1 VRARCG
7 LELAEIFRQIG
18 PAYRRSHAGSL
29 SRAQLR
35 VMSAIERCRTAALGG
50 HVERCD
56 ACAHQRIT
64 YNSCRDRHCPKC
76 QSLVR
81 AQWLD
86 ERRAELLPVEYFHVV
101 FTVPAEIAAIAYQN
115 KAVLYELL
123 FRATAETLR
132 TIAADPRHL
141 GAEIGFIA
149 LLHTWGQQ
157 LLHHPHLHCVVPG
170 GGIGVQ
176 GERWIACRPGFFLP
190 VRVLSRLFRRLFLE
204 QLRGAF
210 ERHELQFFNALA
222 ALKDANAFARY
233 LAPLARTEW
242 VVYSK
247 PPFGGPEHVLE
258 YLGRYT
264 HRVAIANHRLLEF
277 AEGRVAFQWKDYRH
291 AARRKVM
298 RLEAQEFVRRFLL
311 HVLPRGLQR
320 IRHYG
325 LLANRSRA
333 LKLAHARQL
342 LQVPAPPQRPRHRPT
357 TGSAMSSSPACRC
370 ACARSAGAARW
381 CASNP
386 SPQARNPVLRHAPP
400 REPPAS
406 PLAGAPRPHDSRRDG
421 PASRALSNRAA
432 THSGPCAGGPL
443 HALASEPSRGRKTRS
458 PRRARARSVRGGAH
472 ERASNAHR
480 SDSIPIDAS
489 ARLAV

>member
-1 VRARCG
+1 MRASSG
-7 LELAEIFRQIG
+7 LELADIFRQIG
-18 PAYRRSHAGSL
+18 PTYRREHARSL

-56 ACAHQRIT
+56 TCAHQRIAF
-64 YNSCRDRHCPKC
+64 NSCRNRHCPKC

-81 AQWLD
+81 AQWLE
-86 ERRAELLPVEYFHVV
+86 ERQAELLPTEYFHVV

-115 KAVLYELL
+115 KAVVYELL
-123 FRATAETLR
+123 FRATAQTLR
-132 TIAADPRHL
+132 TIAADPKHL

-170 GGIGVQ
+170 GGIDAQ
-176 GERWIACRPGFFLP
+176 GKRWIACRPGFFLP
-190 VRVLSRLFRRLFLE
+190 VRVLSRLFRRLFLA
-204 QLRGAF
+204 QLRSAF
-210 ERHELQFFNALA
+210 EHQQLQFFNALA

-247 PPFGGPEHVLE
+247 PPFGGPERVLE

-277 AEGRVAFQWKDYRH
+277 AEGQVAFQWKDYRR

-298 RLEAQEFVRRFLL
+298 RLDAQEFVRRFLL

-325 LLANRSRA
+325 LLANCCRCPR
-333 LKLAHARQL
+333 
-342 LQVPAPPQRPRHRPT
+342 PQRPRHRPT
-357 TGSAMSSSPACRC
+357 IASAMSASPACRC

-381 CASNP
+381 CASNR
-386 SPQARNPVLRHAPP
+386 SPQARNPVPHHAPP
-400 REPPAS
+400 REPPTS
-406 PLAGAPRPHDSRRDG
+406 TLADAPRPHDSRRDA
-421 PASRALSNRAA
+421 PACALSNRA
-432 THSGPCAGGPL
+432 TPHSGPRARRPP
-443 HALASEPSRGRKTRS
+443 HTLATEPSRDRTARS
-458 PRRARARSVRGGAH
+458 PCRAAARSVLGGAH
-472 ERASNAHR
+472 DRASNQHR
-480 SDSIPIDAS
+480 SDSIPIAAS
-489 ARLAV
+489 VGLAV